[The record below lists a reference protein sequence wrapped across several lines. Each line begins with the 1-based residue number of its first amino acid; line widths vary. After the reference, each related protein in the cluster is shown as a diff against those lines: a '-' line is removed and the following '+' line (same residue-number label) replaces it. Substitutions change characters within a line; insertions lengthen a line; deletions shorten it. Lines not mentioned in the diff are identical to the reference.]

1 MKSKW
6 VDKRFD
12 LTINDGTKVTINTWG
27 SDLAGGAL
35 EGRVESP
42 SSMTDIITNINL
54 AINHQLG
61 ALASTDSAYGLSVS
75 AVWSTGSNTLEFVVN
90 SGVSNSDSSIV
101 LSQSSEG
108 DGSDLVFSTVSL
120 KDSEGVSQ
128 TSFSDTGGE
137 TSPTQTV
144 RYVSQIDISTRDSAL
159 LAMTVVDAALQSVAA
174 ARGSLGAVANRL
186 ESTIQNLMTTSEN
199 TSASLSRVMDADYAA
214 ESTALARAQVLQQAS
229 IAILAQAN
237 TTTQQVLRLLE

>member
-1 MKSKW
+1 
-6 VDKRFD
+6 
-12 LTINDGTKVTINTWG
+12 
-27 SDLAGGAL
+27 
-35 EGRVESP
+35 
-42 SSMTDIITNINL
+42 
-54 AINHQLG
+54 
-61 ALASTDSAYGLSVS
+61 
-75 AVWSTGSNTLEFVVN
+75 VN
-90 SGVSNSDSSIV
+90 SCESKSDSSLV
-101 LSQSSEG
+101 LTEISSQL
-108 DGSDLVFSTVSL
+108 DFSAVNL
-120 KDSEGVSQ
+120 LDSEGATQ
-128 TSFSDTGGE
+128 TTFSDTGGE

-214 ESTALARAQVLQQAS
+214 ESTNLARAQVLQQAS